1 MQIKLDIHIAAQEA
15 AWDFMVKSLH
25 ERGWFTIVNWVNLSE
40 YDNIEHLLKDI
51 EQPYTSVELL
61 AQIDKDITTVEEIA
75 NVADLCVNHPCEK
88 VLLVSAAGYVY
99 NFYAI
104 GIQYDPFW
112 VINNCIFVVSEED
125 DSEEFRKQSG
135 GFNFKTVAQKDDWVI
150 QKDGLYFIVCDCG
163 ISTLYIF
170 DNASIK

>member
-1 MQIKLDIHIAAQEA
+1 MQIKRDIHNAAQEA
-15 AWDFMVKSLH
+15 AWNTMLKLQ
-25 ERGWFTIVNWVNLSE
+25 EKGWFNIVNWVNLSE

-88 VLLVSAAGYVY
+88 VIIVSAAGYVY

-104 GIQYDPFW
+104 
-112 VINNCIFVVSEED
+112 
-125 DSEEFRKQSG
+125 K
-135 GFNFKTVAQKDDWVI
+135 
-150 QKDGLYFIVCDCG
+150 L
-163 ISTLYIF
+163 
-170 DNASIK
+170 